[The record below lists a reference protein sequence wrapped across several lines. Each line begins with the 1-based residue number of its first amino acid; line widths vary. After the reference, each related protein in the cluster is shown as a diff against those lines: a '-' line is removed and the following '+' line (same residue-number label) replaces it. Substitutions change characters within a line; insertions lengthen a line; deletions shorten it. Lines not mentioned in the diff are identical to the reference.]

1 MLLRPSPSS
10 LTNLAVWWKERSWG
24 LGRGVS
30 IHPLC
35 RGSRLSASLVGPPTM
50 FMSLS
55 VSVMMSFRS
64 MLQKV
69 PGRAQGL
76 TFLGFLFL
84 HGTAEPKTFELA
96 DCSKIRSQA
105 RELEFPVQSAQPRW
119 GHSDCWIH
127 PKFGLGSFLLQ
138 ESWGFKEVWNEY
150 LWGK

>member
-10 LTNLAVWWKERSWG
+10 LTNLAVWCKERSWG

-35 RGSRLSASLVGPPTM
+35 SRSHSFASLVGPSTT
-50 FMSLS
+50 FMSLP

-76 TFLGFLFL
+76 TLLDFLFL
-84 HGTAEPKTFELA
+84 NGTAEPKTFKLS
-96 DCSKIRSQA
+96 DCSKIRSQT
-105 RELEFPVQSAQPRW
+105 RELEFPVQSTQPRW

-127 PKFGLGSFLLQ
+127 PKFGLGSFILQ
-138 ESWGFKEVWNEY
+138 ES
-150 LWGK
+150 